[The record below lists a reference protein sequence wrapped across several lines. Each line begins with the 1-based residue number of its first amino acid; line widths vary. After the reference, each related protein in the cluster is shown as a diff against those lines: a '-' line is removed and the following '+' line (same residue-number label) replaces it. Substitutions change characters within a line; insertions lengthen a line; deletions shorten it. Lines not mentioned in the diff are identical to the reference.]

1 MEDGLHMNERERLQK
16 LFLCLSDITRLRIIE
31 MLAGRECS
39 VGEFVDGLNEPQP
52 KVSRHLA
59 TMRDD
64 GIVST
69 RRDGKHI
76 YYALNRNVSEPVIN
90 AVLFELDGNSR
101 MNNSDHAKNIY
112 NVADISEEAGT
123 NDVVDASDLPVY
135 LL

>member
-1 MEDGLHMNERERLQK
+1 MDKNERDRLQK
-16 LFLCLSDITRLRIIE
+16 LFLCLSDLTRLRIIE
-31 MLAGRECS
+31 MLAGRERS
-39 VGEFVDGLNEPQP
+39 VGEFVEGLNEPQP

-59 TMRDD
+59 TMRDE

-90 AVLFELDGNSR
+90 AVLFELTGNAAEYNSR
-101 MNNSDHAKNIY
+101 PRINTYDITDMSERIEK
-112 NVADISEEAGT
+112 ADIEGSSE
-123 NDVVDASDLPVY
+123 LPVH